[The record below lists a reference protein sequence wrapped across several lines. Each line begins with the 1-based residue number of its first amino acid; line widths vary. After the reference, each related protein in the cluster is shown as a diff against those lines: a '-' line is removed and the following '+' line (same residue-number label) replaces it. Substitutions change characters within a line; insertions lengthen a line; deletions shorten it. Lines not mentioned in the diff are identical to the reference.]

1 VGAERGPGRT
11 GGGRRRLRFFGAK
24 LDPCCTRAQGRRAG
38 ATLHACQPGI
48 CIEQHARGN
57 PHACARLEGIGF
69 PYFRLYLYTRGC
81 YYPARLYSVHNVGT
95 ERALIL
101 MPVGRYYV
109 KGILV
114 SEKFI
119 ELEHKDGQKRLD
131 EIGSDQEGRSEEA

>member
-1 VGAERGPGRT
+1 
-11 GGGRRRLRFFGAK
+11 
-24 LDPCCTRAQGRRAG
+24 
-38 ATLHACQPGI
+38 
-48 CIEQHARGN
+48 
-57 PHACARLEGIGF
+57 
-69 PYFRLYLYTRGC
+69 
-81 YYPARLYSVHNVGT
+81 
-95 ERALIL
+95 